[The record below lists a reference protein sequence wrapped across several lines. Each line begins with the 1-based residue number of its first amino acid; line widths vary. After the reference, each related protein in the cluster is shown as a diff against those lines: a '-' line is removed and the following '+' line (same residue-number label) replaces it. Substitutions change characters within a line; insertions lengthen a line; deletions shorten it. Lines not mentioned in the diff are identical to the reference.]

1 MQLNQA
7 PLSTLSPKLLHPKQP
22 CMTSELGSSA
32 MASSVSQCLLRAI
45 GSENTFLLERD
56 LEALFQVDKAVDQ
69 VKLRAGISE
78 AVELVKQ
85 RLHSSIATAHRYHNT
100 LLPIKKL
107 PSELLST
114 TIGHAMAEVD
124 CYNYQERL
132 IQLSGVHRGGAP

>member
-1 MQLNQA
+1 MLTQSHRIGEHFSTRTRFGSTFVRA
-7 PLSTLSPKLLHPKQP
+7 PLRLL
-22 CMTSELGSSA
+22 GA
-32 MASSVSQCLLRAI
+32 
-45 GSENTFLLERD
+45 F
-56 LEALFQVDKAVDQ
+56 ALISGVIVCSQVDKAVDQ